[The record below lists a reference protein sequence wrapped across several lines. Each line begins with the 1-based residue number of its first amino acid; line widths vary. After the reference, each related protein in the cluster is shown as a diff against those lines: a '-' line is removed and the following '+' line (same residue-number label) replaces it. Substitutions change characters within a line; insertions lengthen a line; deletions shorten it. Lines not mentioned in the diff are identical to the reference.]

1 MAGSNARRLRGW
13 KRLLDLLLAVL
24 LSVPVLVVGATVAL
38 LVAIWL
44 GRPIFYIQERPGLG
58 GRSFRLWKF
67 RTMRDGGGDDAARL
81 GPFGRW
87 LRSTSLDELP
97 EWWNV
102 VRGEMSFVGPRPL
115 LLEYLPLFDSNQ
127 ARRMTVRPGITGW
140 AQVNGR
146 NRLSWPERLALDTW
160 YVDHASL
167 WLDLTILAR
176 TIPTVLRHDNISHPG
191 EATMTRFQGTHRD

>member
-1 MAGSNARRLRGW
+1 MKRGG
-13 KRLLDLLLAVL
+13 DLLLVL
-24 LSVPVLVVGATVAL
+24 LSAPFWVPALLVVAL
-38 LVAIWL
+38 LVRLRL
-44 GRPIFYIQERPGLG
+44 GRPVLFLQQRPGRH
-58 GRSFRLWKF
+58 GRPFRLVKF
-67 RTMRDGGGDDAARL
+67 RTMTDARAIDGQLLADGDRL
-81 GPFGRW
+81 TRFGRW
-87 LRSTSLDELP
+87 LRATSLDELP
-97 EWWNV
+97 EIWNV
-102 VRGEMSFVGPRPL
+102 LAGEMGVVGPRPL
-115 LLEYLPLFDSNQ
+115 LVEYLPLFNSNQ